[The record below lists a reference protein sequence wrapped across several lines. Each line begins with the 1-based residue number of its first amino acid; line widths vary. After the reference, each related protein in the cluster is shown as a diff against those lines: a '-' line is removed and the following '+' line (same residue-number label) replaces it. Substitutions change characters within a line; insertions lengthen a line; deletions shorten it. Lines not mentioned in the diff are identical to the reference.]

1 MGGYFTKEDLSSLF
15 PGRLNGAQA
24 EKNGKLAMECL
35 DIRKFRVVKCGRVLR
50 ETFPAPVVQGE
61 EDNNGMIRFDM
72 KFPLLTP
79 LDCPREIWF
88 DHAIVQETCPTHAEK
103 TLKYLEAKETNLPA
117 GSPPFQKMQ
126 KSKENR
132 YKALISVVQHLVEVR
147 KLNFRPTFLFPVVS
161 ALGFMNKDMNELFK
175 VLLTNFGDNLK
186 KQPSRADGLSPGLL
200 RGRFKQELRNSVCFA
215 LLKGNALAAYNQGT
229 KGVAHPP

>member
-1 MGGYFTKEDLSSLF
+1 MPSCK
-15 PGRLNGAQA
+15 
-24 EKNGKLAMECL
+24 
-35 DIRKFRVVKCGRVLR
+35 
-50 ETFPAPVVQGE
+50 
-61 EDNNGMIRFDM
+61 
-72 KFPLLTP
+72 
-79 LDCPREIWF
+79 
-88 DHAIVQETCPTHAEK
+88 ETCPTHAER

-175 VLLTNFGDNLK
+175 VLVTNFGDNLK
-186 KQPSRADGLSPGLL
+186 KQPSRWTFTGPFQTGIEK
-200 RGRFKQELRNSVCFA
+200 FCVFC
-215 LLKGNALAAYNQGT
+215 
-229 KGVAHPP
+229 VAQR

>member
-1 MGGYFTKEDLSSLF
+1 M
-15 PGRLNGAQA
+15 PNPCR
-24 EKNGKLAMECL
+24 
-35 DIRKFRVVKCGRVLR
+35 
-50 ETFPAPVVQGE
+50 
-61 EDNNGMIRFDM
+61 
-72 KFPLLTP
+72 
-79 LDCPREIWF
+79 
-88 DHAIVQETCPTHAEK
+88 K

-132 YKALISVVQHLVEVR
+132 YKALISVVQHLVEAR
-147 KLNFRPTFLFPVVS
+147 KLFPVVS

-186 KQPSRADGLSPGLL
+186 KQPSRADVLSPGLL